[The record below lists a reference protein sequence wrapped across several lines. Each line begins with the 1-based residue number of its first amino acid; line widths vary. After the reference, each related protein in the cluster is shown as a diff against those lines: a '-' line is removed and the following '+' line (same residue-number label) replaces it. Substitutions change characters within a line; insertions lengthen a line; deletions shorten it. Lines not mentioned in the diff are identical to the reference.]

1 MKRTL
6 IYFMLLVII
15 VSQSACGLVKLPSN
29 EHIPDDCVKNKSCDG
44 LFVENQ
50 TCTPPCWQGITPG
63 ISTYE
68 ETRQILGELE
78 FLDPELLEDE
88 FEGNQFGKRLTFHP
102 PDWKWT
108 GMAFFEGENLA
119 MLEFGGELYAN
130 FENVSESIAPPTS
143 VIVLRDF
150 RGGILFYVIEQSMG
164 VLYVTGGATVKLHS
178 TNRIDP
184 DTPITGIRYFDP
196 AQVENLYRDRKLLVY
211 HPEGAH
217 WSDSIQPWLGYGTIS
232 DRYDISVIKDDY

>member
-6 IYFMLLVII
+6 IYFILSVII

-108 GMAFFEGENLA
+108 GMAFFEGEKLA

-196 AQVENLYRDRKLLVY
+196 AQVEDLYRNRKLLVY
-211 HPEGAH
+211 HPEGDH
-217 WSDSIQPWLGYGTIS
+217 WSDSIQPWLGYGTIT